1 MKKYSANGKG
11 TGKLGGSVF
20 VINHGVQIEREY
32 NGEVS
37 NPSTPAQVGQRARF
51 KLASQVS
58 AALEN
63 VIVIP
68 RKGIQSPRNRFVQKN
83 MPFFY
88 GDSQGAQVTYEN
100 LQLTLGSIGIPAIQV
115 ERTNPNVLTLAM
127 TMPVFKNVSYVAY
140 SIFQKT
146 DEGMLQYVD
155 SVIQEANV
163 DVPDALVDVHD
174 PGGDLVI
181 YAYGYRL
188 KNAKAK
194 AKYDN
199 YRVASARDMATLIAN
214 RRLELSD
221 VNFSGTRG
229 TSLGAA
235 ETENVTP
242 QAGEA
247 LLYLSTNFVG
257 TINLYVDNQLVEED
271 ASGVYSVRL
280 GKVVKLVGIGNE
292 IGGGRA
298 GFDGWFNNG
307 EQTPFSTSAEI
318 EFTMDSMRD
327 IIGRW
332 HPWNGLE

>member
-37 NPSTPAQVGQRARF
+37 NPSTPAQVSQRSRF

-115 ERTNPNVLTLAM
+115 ERVESNKLTLAM
-127 TMPVFKNVSYVAY
+127 TKPVFKNVSYVAY

-146 DEGMLQYVD
+146 DEGMLQYID

-163 DVPDALVDVHD
+163 DVPDALVNVDD

-199 YRVASARDMATLIAN
+199 YRIANAADMATLIAN
-214 RRLELSD
+214 RRLEMSD

-235 ETENVTP
+235 ETGNIVP
-242 QAGEA
+242 ADGEA

-257 TINLYVDNQLVEED
+257 TISLYVENELVTED
-271 ASGVYSVRL
+271 ASGVFNIRL
-280 GKVVKLVGIGNE
+280 GKRVRLVGLGNE
-292 IGGGRA
+292 IGDGRA

-307 EQTPFSTSAEI
+307 EQTPFSTDAQI
-318 EFTMDSMRD
+318 EFVFDSMRD

-332 HPWNGLE
+332 HPWSGLE